1 MTLKMHIGFF
11 ILLTMTIQLM
21 WVADD
26 KLKNNFKWYL
36 PILASVIITA
46 ILEAYLWTVLFFFV
60 Y

>member
-1 MTLKMHIGFF
+1 MHIGFF